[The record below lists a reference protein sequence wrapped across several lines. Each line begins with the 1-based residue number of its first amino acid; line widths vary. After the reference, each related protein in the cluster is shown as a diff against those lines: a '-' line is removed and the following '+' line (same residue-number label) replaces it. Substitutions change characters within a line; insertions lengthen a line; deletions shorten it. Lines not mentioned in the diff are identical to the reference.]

1 VVYFLQWRII
11 PTDIPNIGICEHET
25 SVTAASSCPCNDKHS
40 IMMAKRLEQEEYLM
54 KWHII
59 YQTFRW
65 VIGLLASRKF
75 ADVKD
80 GNNQKLRMHVFVD
93 NINDSLLKTVF
104 SVVQPAVAICRVL
117 QLPDW
122 RCRLIVA
129 LVRLAD
135 AILLFQVAQKGIGA
149 VDVFSEW
156 IFINFRHLVVG
167 FDVSR
172 EVVIRNDLPLGC
184 TTSM

>member
-1 VVYFLQWRII
+1 
-11 PTDIPNIGICEHET
+11 
-25 SVTAASSCPCNDKHS
+25 
-40 IMMAKRLEQEEYLM
+40 
-54 KWHII
+54 
-59 YQTFRW
+59 
-65 VIGLLASRKF
+65 
-75 ADVKD
+75 
-80 GNNQKLRMHVFVD
+80 MHVFVD